1 MPSLSLSVTNPC
13 HVSSPSSPSVPLSLS
28 HHFFPR
34 QFSDF
39 LQFCRVLLSPL
50 PISPF
55 IALLYFAYHFHV
67 VPLMSSS
74 PYIPLLILRRL
85 VLLILQCLL
94 ILLSPYF
101 TCQTARGSNYVCWI
115 STSFLVS
122 LPSLLWSL
130 SILISLIRFPCDLG
144 YERNPLLG
152 LMTLMLN
159 VTCVSPSSI
168 LRNIINTVSELG
180 WDNSGCMVG
189 YIRHSLEDSQG
200 GL

>member
-1 MPSLSLSVTNPC
+1 MLSLSLSLSPIRVTFPLPPPPLFLSLC
-13 HVSSPSSPSVPLSLS
+13 LITFFQGSFLISFSSAEFCSHPSPSPPL
-28 HHFFPR
+28 
-34 QFSDF
+34 
-39 LQFCRVLLSPL
+39 LLC
-50 PISPF
+50 
-55 IALLYFAYHFHV
+55 LYFAYHFHV
-67 VPLMSSS
+67 VPPMSSS
-74 PYIPLLILRRL
+74 PYIPLLIFRLL

-159 VTCVSPSSI
+159 VTCVSASSI
-168 LRNIINTVSELG
+168 LSNITQ
-180 WDNSGCMVG
+180 WA
-189 YIRHSLEDSQG
+189 SLDG
-200 GL
+200 TTPGVWLVRLDIH